1 MRTDKIQLAWELFVE
16 LRKEL
21 VESQKMR
28 AQMIGFKITFVTSA
42 VAIAAANIEKVPPS
56 LLVIPAFAAV
66 FFDFLISS
74 YSFSIKRTGYY
85 VRTHIEPIL
94 AGSSS
99 WPTETP
105 LWEQF
110 MANPSNRQNL
120 SFWGNMGTT
129 LLASVIGFA
138 SFYIPSVFMLSFFWN
153 TVIAVM
159 LCVFLAFDIWCF
171 YQPSTFFNDRTV
183 KSSTSSSTV
192 AST

>member
-1 MRTDKIQLAWELFVE
+1 METLAGKDKSQLAWDLFVE

-42 VAIAAANIEKVPPS
+42 VAVAAANIEKVPPI

-94 AGSSS
+94 FESSR
-99 WPTETP
+99 WPQETP

-110 MANPSNRQNL
+110 MAHHSNRQNL
-120 SFWGNMGTT
+120 SFWGNLGTT

-138 SFYIPSVFMLSFFWN
+138 SFYIPSNYTLSFYWKS
-153 TVIAVM
+153 IIIGL
-159 LCVFLAFDIWCF
+159 LCSFLAFDIWCF
-171 YQPSTFFNDRTV
+171 YQPRNYFCQELV
-183 KSSTSSSTV
+183 K
-192 AST
+192 